1 MPEDR
6 LDVAPFIAGAPLGF
20 ALSVADAELEPAE
33 LDPARVVS
41 GDPRVSELVL
51 SESVDGR
58 IVRGIWQM
66 TPGVVTDTEADEIFV
81 VLAGRA
87 TVEFAD
93 GTVLDVGPGDVAV
106 LTEGA
111 RTTWTVHETLRKV
124 YQATV

>member
-1 MPEDR
+1 M
-6 LDVAPFIAGAPLGF
+6 
-20 ALSVADAELEPAE
+20 
-33 LDPARVVS
+33 
-41 GDPRVSELVL
+41 SELVL
-51 SESVDGR
+51 SESADGR

-93 GTVLDVGPGDVAV
+93 GTVMEVGPGDVAV

-111 RTTWTVHETLRKV
+111 KTTWTVHETLRKV
-124 YQATV
+124 YQATL